1 MKNIFMGVT
10 SNPRSTL
17 LLQTQQLIK
26 PNSNKTYASLPLPTL
41 FLPFIFSNKI
51 ELGLRSHF
59 LRRCLRGSA
68 EECKW
73 LK

>member
-1 MKNIFMGVT
+1 MGVT
-10 SNPRSTL
+10 SNPSPTL

-26 PNSNKTYASLPLPTL
+26 PNSNKIYASSPLLTL
-41 FLPFIFSNKI
+41 FLPFIVSNKM
-51 ELGLRSHF
+51 ELGLRSHL

-68 EECKW
+68 EEWKW